1 MPGLGL
7 NDLGEAELFQSAAD
21 IRAGDPAGS
30 QGLHSLFSHGL
41 RLLIKRQV
49 RHRDIDQM
57 IAEIEHEVISA
68 IQQQDRFSHEAV
80 VRLVRSIMS
89 RKISQALASPQVQVL
104 DGIIVRG
111 SHDAFDQDD
120 HHLIETLAESA
131 ADS

>member
-1 MPGLGL
+1 LR
-7 NDLGEAELFQSAAD
+7 QIVAD

-120 HHLIETLAESA
+120 HHLIETLAASA